1 MASLI
6 NMLNNNLGDKENYYE
21 NKLKEKEEEIQRL
34 KEELFNRIV
43 GSADEMASL
52 INMLNNNLGDK
63 ENYYE
68 NKLKEKEEEIQ
79 RLKEELKKYQTNK

>member
-1 MASLI
+1 M
-6 NMLNNNLGDKENYYE
+6 
-21 NKLKEKEEEIQRL
+21 
-34 KEELFNRIV
+34 

-68 NKLKEKEEEIQ
+68 NKLREKDEEIQ
-79 RLKEELKKYQTNK
+79 RLNEELEKYKTRIY